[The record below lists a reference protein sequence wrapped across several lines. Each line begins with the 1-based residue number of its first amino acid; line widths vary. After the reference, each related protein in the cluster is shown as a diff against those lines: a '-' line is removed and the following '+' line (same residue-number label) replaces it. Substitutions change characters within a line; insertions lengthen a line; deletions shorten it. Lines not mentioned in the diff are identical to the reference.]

1 VSDIFETKLVLLFV
15 VGVDL
20 FVLDADLKLGR
31 LVVTDD
37 DDDDDEEATTA
48 DDEPSRTF
56 LLLDLSIFKCFL
68 IELVGVARNCCLLLL
83 LLKLLLLL
91 EFKDKIS
98 FFFERLAELVSVL
111 DRDDELD
118 EHESEGTDNEFVV
131 KLDTVESSD
140 VISFRLELKK
150 G

>member
-31 LVVTDD
+31 LVVT
-37 DDDDDEEATTA
+37 DDDDEEATTA

-68 IELVGVARNCCLLLL
+68 IELVGVARNCCLL
-83 LLKLLLLL
+83 LLLLL